1 MAILLVLECGGQQ
14 YTLLTKQPRVPI
26 GDVAFPEIPAGM
38 LDGDGNFSGAAAKE
52 LREETGLAIPSSE
65 LVDLTGLA
73 YGDAY
78 KGMYPSCGGCDEFL
92 RLFLHRKEM
101 TEEELTA
108 LQGKLTGLREEGEL
122 ITLQVLPLDDLWQAT
137 PDAKA
142 LSALLLYSKLLAAG
156 KI

>member
-1 MAILLVLECGGQQ
+1 MLL
-14 YTLLTKQPRVPI
+14 LL
-26 GDVAFPEIPAGM
+26 
-38 LDGDGNFSGAAAKE
+38 
-52 LREETGLAIPSSE
+52 
-65 LVDLTGLA
+65 
-73 YGDAY
+73 
-78 KGMYPSCGGCDEFL
+78 L